1 MKQFNVTIICQAWY
15 KSTIEV
21 PDNMTREEAMEY
33 AREHIDE
40 IPIDDGLNYITDSD
54 SLDEENCNFR

>member
-1 MKQFNVTIICQAWY
+1 MKKFNVTVVCQAWY

-40 IPIDDGLNYITDSD
+40 IPIIDGLNYISDSD
-54 SLDEENCNFR
+54 SLDEENCDF